1 MWIFPFISGLNITST
16 CFGCWSPLKRAKLPL
31 LTLIPGGFA
40 KQEGHDSDFLLG
52 YLSADREVW
61 ERERNISNSG
71 PFVSFLLLEMI
82 QQIQ

>member
-1 MWIFPFISGLNITST
+1 MWIFLFISGLNITST

-31 LTLIPGGFA
+31 LMLIPGGFA

-52 YLSADREVW
+52 CLSADRKVW
-61 ERERNISNSG
+61 ERERNIANSG

>member
-1 MWIFPFISGLNITST
+1 MWIFPFISGLNITNT
-16 CFGCWSPLKRAKLPL
+16 CFGCWSPLKRPKLPL

-40 KQEGHDSDFLLG
+40 KQDGHDSDFLLG
-52 YLSADREVW
+52 CLSADREFW
-61 ERERNISNSG
+61 ERERNISNSD